1 MQFCFKYILLYLG
14 KKSVVSCLTK
24 EKLYK
29 IEHMKVKIPLFDH
42 KHIALNEL
50 HEHNFKKRVHRKERK
65 HIYTA
70 IHFFVLSIKQQ
81 NQQPPD

>member
-14 KKSVVSCLTK
+14 EKSVVSCLTK

-50 HEHNFKKRVHRKERK
+50 HEHNLKKNEFTEKRGN
-65 HIYTA
+65 IFT
-70 IHFFVLSIKQQ
+70 QQ
-81 NQQPPD
+81 YIFCSEHKTTKPTTPD